1 MGVLFSPARS
11 LVEMGSQHP
20 QNVSTELADLT
31 RKVNAKATHHI
42 EYKPRDGGCLVV
54 QIQSTECLG
63 VS

>member
-1 MGVLFSPARS
+1 MGVLFSPAHS
-11 LVEMGSQHP
+11 LVEMASQPP

-31 RKVNAKATHHI
+31 RKVTKASHHI